1 MKRNKLLT
9 LNAGPLEMLFD
20 SEIGWVR
27 RIRLGGRE
35 VVRAIYGAVRDQNW
49 ATVPPRLSML
59 EQRIESDNF
68 HIVFKAVCQS
78 SDVHFEW
85 IGKLTGDKEGTLQFD
100 FEGIAQSKF
109 LKNRIGLCLL
119 HPIAE
124 CSGKPCRVK
133 HVDGS
138 ETQSNFPSDISPHQ
152 PFKNISKI
160 SHDIAPG
167 IEAEVAF
174 EGDVFEMEDQRN
186 WTDASFKTYSTP
198 LEIPFP
204 VKMRRSEQIQQRI
217 QIKINGDA
225 NVLSS
230 GSVET
235 QKIELDAGMV
245 SRPASIRVGLG
256 LATPIFLHDEMA
268 IERLKALE
276 MNHLS
281 MHVYPSRRDW
291 RNQVIISS
299 QLGAQIGI
307 NLHLAVHLGNR
318 ASEEFRAFVE
328 CLKDEHVPVKGVQ
341 IFHETQG
348 TTDHS
353 FLEQAKSIM
362 EGLGLDIAVVAGTDA
377 SFAELNR
384 NPDCVGDEAFPCYS
398 INPQVHAFDDMSLME
413 TLEAQSSTV
422 ESAWKLFGRPVL
434 VSPVTLK
441 PRFNPNASVK
451 EKSPVAGQL
460 PSQVDPRQSTLF
472 TAAWTLGSL
481 ANLLPNPHV
490 HSLTYFETLGTQG
503 IMEHASGSQ
512 YPSVFKSIPGGVFP
526 VYHVFRDL
534 AGFSEV
540 SLIDVE
546 EADELACLLLIQ
558 GEQQRVLMANLT
570 SESKEIDIQ
579 LECLCVSVRTLESN
593 NLQQAMAEPDVFQ
606 ASAEEFV
613 IPNGVFNMFL
623 SPYAVATIDL
633 LTTE

>member
-1 MKRNKLLT
+1 
-9 LNAGPLEMLFD
+9 MLFD
-20 SEIGWVR
+20 PEIGWVR
-27 RIRLGGRE
+27 RIRLGRRE

-49 ATVPPRLSML
+49 DTVPPRISML
-59 EQRIESDNF
+59 EKRIESDNF
-68 HIVFKAVCQS
+68 HIAFKAVCQS
-78 SDVHFEW
+78 GDIHFEW
-85 IGKLTGDKEGTLQFD
+85 IGKLTGDREGAIQFD

-124 CSGKPCRVK
+124 CAGKSCRVR
-133 HVDGS
+133 HVDGT
-138 ETQSNFPSDISPHQ
+138 ETQSGFPLDISPHQ
-152 PFKNISKI
+152 PFKNISRI
-160 SHDIAPG
+160 SHDISPG
-167 IEAEVAF
+167 IETEVAF

-204 VKMRRSEQIQQRI
+204 VKMRRGEQIQQRI

-225 NVLSS
+225 SVISS
-230 GSVET
+230 GSEDA
-235 QKIELDAGMV
+235 QKIEVDAGMV
-245 SRPASIRVGLG
+245 SKPASMRVGLG
-256 LATPIFLHDEMA
+256 LATPIFLHDEIA

-299 QLGAQIGI
+299 QLSAQIGI
-307 NLHLAVHLGNR
+307 NLHLAVHLGNQ
-318 ASEEFRAFVE
+318 ASEEFRAFLE
-328 CLKDEHVPVKGVQ
+328 CLKDEHIPVKLVQ
-341 IFHETQG
+341 IFHENQR

-362 EGLGLDIAVVAGTDA
+362 ERLGLAIDLATGTDVY
-377 SFAELNR
+377 FAELNR
-384 NPDCVGDEAFPCYS
+384 NPDCVGDDAFPCYS
-398 INPQVHAFDDMSLME
+398 INPQVHAFDEMSLME
-413 TLEAQSSTV
+413 TLETQSSTV
-422 ESAWKLFGRPVL
+422 ESAWKLFGKPVI

-441 PRFNPNASVK
+441 PRYNPSAIGK
-451 EKSPVAGQL
+451 EKPSVAGKL

-481 ANLLPNPHV
+481 ASLLPNPHV

-512 YPSVFKSIPGGVFP
+512 YPSVCKSIPGGVFP

-570 SESKEIDIQ
+570 CELKEIDIE
-579 LECLCVSVRTLESN
+579 LECLCVSVRTLEAG
-593 NLQQAMAEPDVFQ
+593 NLQQAMAEPDAFQ

-613 IPNGVFNMFL
+613 IPNGVFNIFL
-623 SPYAVATIDL
+623 PPYAVATIDL